1 MFETGVV
8 RANECYSLFQVSR
21 YNRNIISISFDIKV
35 YYVLSLE
42 LPHFGD
48 SQKYKQH
55 TIINIKKRKSPNN
68 ILYTKFLQLWV
79 FCYGLNNKFEITIV
93 NQPLVFEPLKFF

>member
-55 TIINIKKRKSPNN
+55 TIINIKKENHPIISYIQN
-68 ILYTKFLQLWV
+68 
-79 FCYGLNNKFEITIV
+79 FCSCG
-93 NQPLVFEPLKFF
+93 FFATD